1 MPSLLAHPDYTRERV
16 RQVARRAAALVHADA
31 RAPDRMRIAG
41 PVDRI
46 PASDAAA
53 LDYRDAEPG
62 MALGPLWATWWLAV
76 EGRVP
81 AEWEGEQVDL
91 LLVTNSEATLWLDG
105 EPVQG
110 LVSGGAYVRPDAMLA
125 ERAVAGEELSARVE
139 IACNGLFGW
148 SELNPQPH
156 AGGGVRR
163 RRFRLERC
171 ELARFDREAWALS
184 RDLEVLAAL
193 MDEPGADDAWRGEL
207 LRELNRFC
215 NAWDAED
222 RATWPQAR
230 AILGPL
236 LERAAQR
243 DPDARD
249 HRHRPRAHRHGV
261 AVAAGGDVPQV
272 RADVRDPGAAHG
284 ALPGYRFAC
293 SQAQQYAWIRDRAP
307 GLWAR
312 IRERVAAGQW
322 LPVGGTWVEPDCNL
336 PAGESLVRQFV
347 YGQRFFERELGR
359 RARVFW
365 NPDVFGYNGQLPQIM
380 RGAGIDGFLTQKL
393 SWNRFNPPEH
403 HTFRWVGIDGSAVL
417 AHFPP
422 ADTYNAE
429 ATVPELRRA
438 ARDFKDHALS
448 ARSLLVFG
456 WGDGGGG
463 PTAQML
469 ETLARV
475 EDLQDVPRTT
485 IGAPEAFF
493 AALADEAQW
502 PEVVGEL
509 YLEYHRGTYTTQAR
523 TKRASRRAERA
534 LHDAELLA
542 AVSDEP
548 WPREELDRA
557 WQTLLLNH
565 FHDILPGSSIGEV
578 HERAERDLA
587 EVEAAAGAVR
597 DRFVVGEVVNTVGV
611 ARREVVSA
619 GDGLRV
625 RRGAVVRGR
634 DGSSR
639 PRSAVRVSE
648 AADGF
653 TLENEHL
660 RAVLGRDGTLR
671 SLVELASGRE
681 AMAAPGNVLELY
693 EDRPTAFEA
702 WDLDP
707 FHLETRS
714 DCPPARRRAEVA
726 VGDPLR
732 AEVVFERPIGRA
744 SRMRQTVRL
753 DAESSRLEFHCA
765 IDWHEDR
772 RALKVRFPVAVHAPA
787 RDLRDAV
794 RRRRAPDPLL
804 DPPRPRPVRGPR
816 PPLRRP
822 LRARLRRRPAV
833 GGDLRLVR
841 PRRGH
846 AHDPAALA
854 ALAGPRG
861 RHRPPRPVLRDLPA
875 PRELAGRR
883 RHRRGPVLQR
893 AAAARRAR
901 GRGAVVVLD
910 GHPRPLHR
918 HRQARRGRRRPHR
931 PPLRGPR
938 RSRRRPPARR
948 PPVHRGVVH
957 QPPGGPPR
965 SGRGRRRRGRHPVP
979 AVRDRD
985 AGAPPAVSVTAI
997 TQSWRRAGPVGGSR
1011 SSDSAGSVSDVSAAT
1026 RPNTAF
1032 AALGACARVS
1042 AWRRR
1047 PLALGGPDR

>member
-1 MPSLLAHPDYTRERV
+1 MRSEPIATSRHGSIPSLLAHPDYTRERV
-16 RQVARRAAALVHADA
+16 RQVARRATALVHADA

-46 PASDAAA
+46 QASDAAA
-53 LDYRDAEPG
+53 LEYRNAEPG

-76 EGRVP
+76 EARVP

-110 LVSGGAYVRPDAMLA
+110 LVSGGAYVRPDAMLT
-125 ERAVAGEELSARVE
+125 ESAVAGEPLSASVE

-156 AGGGVRR
+156 EADPSVPP
-163 RRFRLERC
+163 FRLDRC
-171 ELARFDREAWALS
+171 ALARFDREAWALAS
-184 RDLEVLAAL
+184 DLEVLAAL

-215 NAWDAED
+215 NVWDAED
-222 RATWPQAR
+222 RASWLRAR
-230 AILGPL
+230 AILAPL
-236 LERAAQR
+236 LKERRNATRTHEITAIG
-243 DPDARD
+243 
-249 HRHRPRAHRHGV
+249 HAHIDTAWLWPLEETFRKC
-261 AVAAGGDVPQV
+261 V
-272 RADVRDPGAAHG
+272 RTFATQLR
-284 ALPGYRFAC
+284 LQERYPGYRFAC

-312 IRERVAAGQW
+312 IQERVAAGQW

-347 YGQRFFERELGR
+347 YGQRFFEREFGR

-448 ARSLLVFG
+448 PRSLLVFG

-493 AALADEAQW
+493 ALLADEAQW

-542 AVSDEP
+542 AVSDQP

-578 HERAERDLA
+578 HARAERDLA
-587 EVEAAAGAVR
+587 EVEAAAVVIR
-597 DRFVVGEVVNTVGV
+597 DRLAVGEVVNTVGV
-611 ARREVVSA
+611 ARRAVVSA
-619 GDGLRV
+619 GDGLRFAEAPSCGVGGFVEARSEV
-625 RRGAVVRGR
+625 RA
-634 DGSSR
+634 
-639 PRSAVRVSE
+639 SE
-648 AADGF
+648 SADGF
-653 TLENEHL
+653 TLENERL

-671 SLVELASGRE
+671 SLVEVASGRE

-707 FHLETRS
+707 FHLETRT
-714 DCPPARRRAEVA
+714 DCPPASSAEV
-726 VGDPLR
+726 GGPDPLR
-732 AEVVFERPIGRA
+732 AEIVFDRPIGRA
-744 SRMRQTVRL
+744 SRMRQAVRL

-772 RALKVRFPVAVHAPA
+772 RALKVRFPVSVHAPRA
-787 RDLRDAV
+787 TYEMQFGVVERPTHYSTRRDLAQYEVPGHRFADLSEHGFGVALLSAATYGWSV
-794 RRRRAPDPLL
+794 HAGDMRMTLLRSPRWPDPEADIGHHDLSFAICPHRGSWQDAGVAAEALCFNAPLL
-804 DPPRPRPVRGPR
+804 LG
-816 PPLRRP
+816 
-822 LRARLRRRPAV
+822 
-833 GGDLRLVR
+833 
-841 PRRGH
+841 
-846 AHDPAALA
+846 
-854 ALAGPRG
+854 
-861 RHRPPRPVLRDLPA
+861 
-875 PRELAGRR
+875 
-883 RHRRGPVLQR
+883 
-893 AAAARRAR
+893 RAR
-901 GRGAVVVLD
+901 GRGGVVVLD

-918 HRQARRGRRRPHR
+918 HRQASRGQRRPPHR

-938 RSRRRPPARR
+938 RWRRRPPACR
-948 PPVHRGVVH
+948 PPVHRRRGSPTSWRTASVRRRSTATRSSS
-957 QPPGGPPR
+957 R
-965 SGRGRRRRGRHPVP
+965 SGR
-979 AVRDRD
+979 
-985 AGAPPAVSVTAI
+985 
-997 TQSWRRAGPVGGSR
+997 SR
-1011 SSDSAGSVSDVSAAT
+1011 S
-1026 RPNTAF
+1026 
-1032 AALGACARVS
+1032 
-1042 AWRRR
+1042 
-1047 PLALGGPDR
+1047 

>member
-1 MPSLLAHPDYTRERV
+1 
-16 RQVARRAAALVHADA
+16 
-31 RAPDRMRIAG
+31 
-41 PVDRI
+41 
-46 PASDAAA
+46 
-53 LDYRDAEPG
+53 
-62 MALGPLWATWWLAV
+62 
-76 EGRVP
+76 
-81 AEWEGEQVDL
+81 
-91 LLVTNSEATLWLDG
+91 
-105 EPVQG
+105 
-110 LVSGGAYVRPDAMLA
+110 MLA
-125 ERAVAGEELSARVE
+125 SRAVAGEELSARVE

-148 SELNPQPH
+148 SELNPQPQSA
-156 AGGGVRR
+156 AGRPAPP
-163 RRFRLERC
+163 FRLERC

-184 RDLEVLAAL
+184 CDLDVLSAL

-222 RATWPQAR
+222 RATWPRAR

-236 LERAAQR
+236 LNERRNATRTHEITAIG
-243 DPDARD
+243 
-249 HRHRPRAHRHGV
+249 HAHIDTAWLWPLEETFRKCV
-261 AVAAGGDVPQV
+261 RTFATQV
-272 RADVRDPGAAHG
+272 RLMERYPS
-284 ALPGYRFAC
+284 YRFAC

-322 LPVGGTWVEPDCNL
+322 LPVGGTWIEPDCNL

-347 YGQRFFERELGR
+347 YGQRFFEREFGR

-475 EDLQDVPRTT
+475 GDLQDVPRTT
-485 IGAPEAFF
+485 IGDPEAFF
-493 AALADEAQW
+493 AVLADEADW

-548 WPREELDRA
+548 WPREELEGA

-578 HERAERDLA
+578 HTRAERDLA
-587 EVEAAAGAVR
+587 EVEASVGAVR
-597 DRFVVGEVVNTVGV
+597 DRFVVGEVVNTIGV
-611 ARREVVSA
+611 ERREVVSVS
-619 GDGLRV
+619 GGLRFAEAPSCGIGKLV
-625 RRGAVVRGR
+625 EA
-634 DGSSR
+634 
-639 PRSAVRVSE
+639 RSEVRVAES
-648 AADGF
+648 ADGF

-707 FHLETRS
+707 FHLETRT
-714 DCPPARRRAEVA
+714 DCPDATSAELA
-726 VGDPLR
+726 LAESLR

-744 SRMRQTVRL
+744 SHMRQTVRL
-753 DAESSRLEFHCA
+753 DAESQRLEFHCA

-772 RALKVRFPVAVHAPA
+772 RALKVRFPVAVHAPRA
-787 RDLRDAV
+787 TFEMQFGVVERPTHYSTRRDLAQYEVPGHRFADLSEHAFGV
-794 RRRRAPDPLL
+794 ALL
-804 DPPRPRPVRGPR
+804 SAATYGWSVHGER
-816 PPLRRP
+816 
-822 LRARLRRRPAV
+822 
-833 GGDLRLVR
+833 
-841 PRRGH
+841 H
-846 AHDPAALA
+846 AHDPPALPP
-854 ALAGPRG
+854 LARPRG
-861 RHRPPRPVLRDLPA
+861 RRRPPRPVLRDPPA
-875 PRELAGRR
+875 SRNLAGGR
-883 RHRRGPVLQR
+883 RHGAGPVLQR
-893 AAAARRAR
+893 PAAARRAA
-901 GRGAVVVLD
+901 GGGGFVVLD
-910 GHPRPLHR
+910 RHPRPLHR
-918 HRQARRGRRRPHR
+918 HRQASRGRRRPHR

-938 RSRRRPPARR
+938 RARRGPPPCR
-948 PPVHRGVVH
+948 PPVRRGVVH

-965 SGRGRRRRGRHPVP
+965 RGRRRRRRGRHPVP

-985 AGAPPAVSVTAI
+985 ARTPPAVSHRDRLQPTA
-997 TQSWRRAGPVGGSR
+997 GGSCRRITLLRLRRLRLRTCPPPPARGSSLPCRAPMPASRSASVYSLRGR
-1011 SSDSAGSVSDVSAAT
+1011 SSCAELVRRCSPSEYRATVVCLRVGEPTVRPAPSGTDRPKPIGGSQPLAPGRPRMRPCCLRRERRSAA
-1026 RPNTAF
+1026 
-1032 AALGACARVS
+1032 
-1042 AWRRR
+1042 
-1047 PLALGGPDR
+1047 

>member
-16 RQVARRAAALVHADA
+16 RQVARRAAALVHADT
-31 RAPDRMRIAG
+31 RAPHRMRIAG

-76 EGRVP
+76 DGRVP
-81 AEWEGEQVDL
+81 AEWQGEQVDL

-105 EPVQG
+105 EPAQG
-110 LVSGGAYVRPDAMLA
+110 LVSGGAFVRPDAMLT
-125 ERAVAGEELSARVE
+125 ESAVAGEGLSARVE

-148 SELNPQPH
+148 SDLHQQPQYVEAP
-156 AGGGVRR
+156 APP
-163 RRFRLERC
+163 FRLERC
-171 ELARFDREAWALS
+171 VLARFDREAWALS
-184 RDLEVLAAL
+184 SDLGVLAAL

-215 NAWDAED
+215 NAWDAEE
-222 RATWPQAR
+222 RATWPAAR
-230 AILGPL
+230 AILAPL
-236 LERAAQR
+236 FERRNATRTHEITAIGHAHIDTAWLWPLEETLRKCVRTFAT
-243 DPDARD
+243 
-249 HRHRPRAHRHGV
+249 
-261 AVAAGGDVPQV
+261 QV
-272 RADVRDPGAAHG
+272 RLMERY
-284 ALPGYRFAC
+284 PGYRFAC
-293 SQAQQYAWIRDRAP
+293 SQAQQYAWVRDRAP

-322 LPVGGTWVEPDCNL
+322 LPVGGTWIEPDCNL

-347 YGQRFFERELGR
+347 YGQRFFEREFGR

-403 HTFRWVGIDGSAVL
+403 HVFRWVGIDGSAVL

-448 ARSLLVFG
+448 AHSLLVFG

-523 TKRASRRAERA
+523 TKRASRRAERV

-542 AVSDEP
+542 AVSDAP

-578 HERAERDLA
+578 HQRAERDLA
-587 EVEAAAGAVR
+587 EVEAAAGCVR
-597 DRFVVGEVVNTVGV
+597 DRFAAGEVVNTIGV
-611 ARREVVSA
+611 DRREVVSV
-619 GDGLRV
+619 GDGLRFAEAPSCGV
-625 RRGAVVRGR
+625 GR
-634 DGSSR
+634 LVAA
-639 PRSAVRVSE
+639 RSEVRVCE
-648 AADGF
+648 DGDGF

-714 DCPPARRRAEVA
+714 DCPGAASAQLASAE
-726 VGDPLR
+726 PLR
-732 AEVVFERPIGRA
+732 AEVVFERRIGRA
-744 SRMRQTVRL
+744 SGMRQSVRL
-753 DAESSRLEFHCA
+753 DAESARLEFHCA
-765 IDWHEDR
+765 IDWREDR
-772 RALKVRFPVAVHAPA
+772 RALKVRFPVAVHAPRA
-787 RDLRDAV
+787 TYEMQFGVVERPTHYSTRRDLAQYEVPGHRFADLSEHGFGVALLSAATYGWSV
-794 RRRRAPDPLL
+794 HGQDMRMTLLRSPRWPDPEADMGRHDLSFAICPHRGSWQDAGVTAEALRFNAPLL
-804 DPPRPRPVRGPR
+804 LGEPAGEARSWFSTDTTGLLIDSIKRAEDGDDLVVRLYEAHGGR
-816 PPLRRP
+816 GV
-822 LRARLRRRPAV
+822 ARLRVGLPFAEAWFTNLLEDRQSAAEVDGDEVVIPFRPFEIITI
-833 GGDLRLVR
+833 GL
-841 PRRGH
+841 
-846 AHDPAALA
+846 
-854 ALAGPRG
+854 
-861 RHRPPRPVLRDLPA
+861 
-875 PRELAGRR
+875 
-883 RHRRGPVLQR
+883 
-893 AAAARRAR
+893 
-901 GRGAVVVLD
+901 
-910 GHPRPLHR
+910 
-918 HRQARRGRRRPHR
+918 
-931 PPLRGPR
+931 
-938 RSRRRPPARR
+938 
-948 PPVHRGVVH
+948 
-957 QPPGGPPR
+957 
-965 SGRGRRRRGRHPVP
+965 
-979 AVRDRD
+979 
-985 AGAPPAVSVTAI
+985 APP
-997 TQSWRRAGPVGGSR
+997 
-1011 SSDSAGSVSDVSAAT
+1011 
-1026 RPNTAF
+1026 
-1032 AALGACARVS
+1032 
-1042 AWRRR
+1042 
-1047 PLALGGPDR
+1047 